1 MNNLLNNISTKL
13 TAAVG
18 VSDTSITVTA
28 GDGANFALATV
39 GNTIRITVAKV
50 SGYREIAWE
59 EMDVTAR
66 ATDVLSVVR
75 AREGSTALAFSIGD
89 TVSIRATAGLLSG
102 INNPNML
109 INGNFNQWQPYTAA
123 VTGTNAMLADN
134 WRMVSGGSTHS
145 STQGTVTD
153 GTDDVFFDPSDG
165 AAAAQ
170 YFATVAVTSV
180 AGAANYV
187 ALVNRM
193 EGLRRFAG
201 KTITVSFWAK
211 AASGTPAIGLHCS
224 SNFGSGGAPSSQ
236 VNHTGEA
243 KTLST
248 SWTKFT
254 HTVTIPSVSGKTFG
268 TTPNTSFCQLAIY
281 LDAGSNYNS
290 LLGSMGQATK
300 TVSIAQV
307 KVEVGT
313 LATQF
318 MPEDPE
324 VELAKCQRYIYKK
337 FPGLASK
344 YLTQEGHA
352 ISTSSFRG
360 FNKFPV
366 TMRAAPTALSQS
378 GTAGDYTVER
388 AGVATQTVCTG
399 VPTFG
404 GATVEQVWT
413 DFPNSGATFVNGAA
427 GAAYTSA
434 ATTTGYLMWDVSL

>member
-13 TAAVG
+13 TAAVAAG
-18 VSDTSITVTA
+18 DVSISVTA
-28 GDGANFALATV
+28 GTGVNFALATV
-39 GNTIRITVAKV
+39 GNTIRATLVKV

-59 EMDVTAR
+59 IVDVTAR
-66 ATDVLSVVR
+66 STDTLTIVR
-75 AREGSTALAFSIGD
+75 ARESTTALTFAIGD
-89 TVSIRATAGLLSG
+89 YLVIRSTAGLLSG

-109 INGNFNQWQPYTAA
+109 INGDFNHWQPYLAA
-123 VTGTNAMLADN
+123 VTGTNTMLADN
-134 WRMVSGGSTHS
+134 WRMVSSGSTHS

-165 AAAAQ
+165 ATASQ

-224 SNFGSGGAPSSQ
+224 SNFGSGGSPSAQ

-254 HTVTIPSVSGKTFG
+254 HTVAIPSVSGKTFG

-281 LDAGSNYNS
+281 LDAGSNYNTYT
-290 LLGSMGQATK
+290 GSCGQATK
-300 TVSIAQV
+300 TVSIKQV

-324 VELAKCQRYIYKK
+324 VELAKCQRYIYKI
-337 FPGLASK
+337 FPNVNAAQLIPSAITGSTTLA
-344 YLTQEGHA
+344 YGMTP
-352 ISTSSFRG
+352 
-360 FNKFPV
+360 FPV
-366 TMRAAPTALSQS
+366 TMRAAPTALLQS
-378 GTAGDYTVER
+378 GTATDYR
-388 AGVATQTVCTG
+388 Y
-399 VPTFG
+399 
-404 GATVEQVWT
+404 
-413 DFPNSGATFVNGAA
+413 SNGAA
-427 GAAYTSA
+427 VTVCSAVPAFNVANQHMANTTFTVASGLTVGHAGIILCAAASSA
-434 ATTTGYLMWDVSL
+434 GYLMWDVSL